1 MQSKLAVSN
10 IAWSGDHEKTLAQIA
25 ALGVQGVEVAPGKV
39 TGGWDSLDIK
49 AMHNYRTL
57 CEDHGLSIPSFQ
69 AFLFGKPHL
78 QLLGEP
84 QVFDQLVEHMQ
95 FVAEL
100 AATAGAS
107 ILVFGAPKNRLLLGR
122 ELADAETLLVERLG
136 VLAEHCAA
144 QGVSIGLEAVPAIY
158 GGEII
163 TSYADSL
170 RIVQSINSPGL
181 VLHLDTGC
189 TWLNGDDIATAI
201 DIAGPWIRHFHI
213 SQPQLSDFSEPALY
227 HLTAAKKLRELEYGH
242 WLCIEIREADHPMIA
257 VEQAV
262 GFVQSVYGAL

>member
-1 MQSKLAVSN
+1 MQNKLAVSN

-25 ALGVQGVEVAPGKV
+25 AWGVQGIEVAPGKI

-84 QVFDQLVEHMQ
+84 EVFAAMLEHVN

-100 AATAGAS
+100 AAVAGARV
-107 ILVFGAPKNRLLLGR
+107 LVYGAPKSRQLLGHN
-122 ELADAETLLVERLG
+122 LSDAESLAIERLG
-136 VLAEHCAA
+136 QLAAVCVRHD
-144 QGVSIGLEAVPAIY
+144 VSLGLEAVPAAY
-158 GGEII
+158 GGEFI

-170 RIVQSINSPGL
+170 RIVQAVNSPGL
-181 VLHLDTGC
+181 VLHLDAGC
-189 TWLNGDDIATAI
+189 TWLNGDNIATAI

-213 SQPQLSDFSEPALY
+213 SQPQLSDFSEPAIY
-227 HLTAAKKLRELEYGH
+227 HTTAAKKLRELEYGH
-242 WLCIEIREADHPMIA
+242 WLCIEMRETDHPMTAI
-257 VEQAV
+257 EQAV
-262 GFVQSVYGAL
+262 RFIQSVYDLR